1 MGFFLDFVSFGGFRK
16 AFVIYIFHLKKRK
29 EKKKNFCHGLLNSRL
44 HARISKQRLN
54 HMKEQKTSL

>member
-29 EKKKNFCHGLLNSRL
+29 EKKRK
-44 HARISKQRLN
+44 
-54 HMKEQKTSL
+54 KTFVMVY